1 MKIIRLGTK
10 ILRLLQFGN
19 KCNQLLSAPSS
30 DNKPYYRLLVSRNVS
45 KNYAVNIGKD
55 SIVKDVRYCNK
66 HTARSAEVDPPRTWT
81 PSVGS
86 RVRGCVILEYINR
99 GQQWNTSS
107 L

>member
-45 KNYAVNIGKD
+45 KNHAVNIGKD
-55 SIVKDVRYCNK
+55 SIDIYLLSKMLDIAIKHIAFIIVEDV
-66 HTARSAEVDPPRTWT
+66 
-81 PSVGS
+81 
-86 RVRGCVILEYINR
+86 
-99 GQQWNTSS
+99 
-107 L
+107 